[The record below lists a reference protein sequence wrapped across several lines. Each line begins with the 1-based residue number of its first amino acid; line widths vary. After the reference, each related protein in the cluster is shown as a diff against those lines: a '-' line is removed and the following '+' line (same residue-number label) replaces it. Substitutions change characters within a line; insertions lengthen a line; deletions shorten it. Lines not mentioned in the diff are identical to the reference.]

1 MRAARALAIGLVLLA
16 GGPPLRAAVDAE
28 AAYQQGNTI
37 GQSGDYA
44 GALPWIRHAADAGHA
59 QAQFTLGSM
68 YAFGQGVAESK
79 AIARQWYEKAAAQH
93 HPRALFNLGLYFDR
107 GIGVAPDRPRAL
119 MYYKLGALAGDG
131 QAAYNAAQLLVLGD
145 GVPADAREALRYFS
159 IAADLA
165 IPQAQMALG
174 WVHEKA
180 IGVDRDV
187 PAALD
192 WYARAEAGGLE
203 KATDLRIALARRV
216 NDEALAVE
224 RAGNGT
230 AAQTLFDLAC
240 RHEEYN
246 ACYNAGRLRYMGT
259 AVRKDLPRAL
269 PDLAMACRWDIRL
282 ACLGLVGLMIQQVP
296 VGSEDLALTRKYV
309 SETCEL
315 GDQQACFYYAWMK
328 TQGRL
333 GMYDPDG
340 AQKLLAQACMNHG
353 YEPACGPWMA
363 MYNASLPPAPASS
376 DDGEMNILEKGILGV
391 LGVIAGLGSAGQ
403 VSSGSYSGVSNH
415 SPPAYSAPSGG
426 YSPQDNADFQ
436 QFIQSVS
443 SYGTPGNCRAGNPYC

>member
-1 MRAARALAIGLVLLA
+1 MRLRSKFWLVLLLVIAARAGTAADPEASYRQGEALG
-16 GGPPLRAAVDAE
+16 RA
-28 AAYQQGNTI
+28 
-37 GQSGDYA
+37 GDYA
-44 GALPWIRHAADAGHA
+44 RALPWIRQAAESGHA

-68 YAFGQGVAESK
+68 YAFGQGVDESK
-79 AIARQWYEKAAAQH
+79 ATARAWYEKAAAQH
-93 HPRALFNLGLYFDR
+93 HPRALFNLGLYHDR
-107 GIGVAPDRPRAL
+107 GIGVAEDRPRAL
-119 MYYKLGALAGDG
+119 MFYKLGALAGDG
-131 QAAYNAAQLLVLGD
+131 QASYNAGQLLVLGD
-145 GVPADAREALRYFS
+145 GVQADAREGLRYFR

-174 WVHEKA
+174 WVHERA

-187 PAALD
+187 PTALD

-203 KATDLRIALARRV
+203 KAVDLRIALARRV
-216 NDEALAVE
+216 NDEALAIE
-224 RAGNGT
+224 RDGHALQ
-230 AAQTLFDLAC
+230 ALAQFDLAC
-240 RHEEYN
+240 RHAEYN
-246 ACYNAGRLRYMGT
+246 ACYNAGRMRYSGKT
-259 AVRKDLPRAL
+259 VAKDLVRAR
-269 PDLAMACRWDIRL
+269 PDLAQACRWAIGRG
-282 ACLGLVGLMIQQVP
+282 CLGLVGLLMQSVP
-296 VGSEDLALTRKYV
+296 LASDDLALLRKFM

-315 GDQQACFYYAWMK
+315 GDQQSCFYFAWMK
-328 TQGRL
+328 TQGQL
-333 GMYDPDG
+333 GMYDPGG

-363 MYNASLPPAPASS
+363 MYNASLPQSS
-376 DDGEMNILEKGILGV
+376 GNSGSGEMNILEKGILGV

-403 VSSGSYSGVSNH
+403 VSSGSYSGASSY